1 MNLPWDQETGKAL
14 RAARAVLAPA
24 DIAWFEA
31 AHAPAFPD
39 PTAAMERIFGELL
52 GGDAEPAANADL
64 EPEAATP
71 LRRHE
76 SRVGERAPSESA
88 ARPLPSSAPAR
99 RIARDPHARPPVSI
113 RPLRPVARD
122 DRSDRTPA
130 RDGRVTATAGSA
142 AGRPP
147 TQPGAVPDVWP
158 EAAAHAGAGTPDE
171 RSMSLSPS
179 VVEHRPGSNGLRRAQ
194 AATDVATDMAI
205 DKAADMATD
214 AATDMAID
222 RAADMAT
229 DTATDMAID
238 RAADRQASRGTAQA
252 ADRQV
257 IAPGARAADPDLP
270 SSRHAAAPGT
280 RLVTGLSA
288 LNNLFRS
295 VIESQSDRHASEA
308 ARSSAPGEYASLRD
322 GEASADRHEMIR
334 PDAAAR
340 WTGPSADHA
349 HEAAFGA
356 PFDPGRQVEP
366 RADAPRA
373 SGHARI
379 DAPFASFAG
388 TAPTL
393 PDPTREDV
401 LLDRLLDRFE
411 ERLREHAIRH
421 LGFTG
426 GLT

>member
-1 MNLPWDQETGKAL
+1 
-14 RAARAVLAPA
+14 VLASA

-52 GGDAEPAANADL
+52 GGDAWPAANADL
-64 EPEAATP
+64 EPEAAIP

-88 ARPLPSSAPAR
+88 ARPVPSSAPAR
-99 RIARDPHARPPVSI
+99 RIARDPHARPPVSV
-113 RPLRPVARD
+113 RPLRPLARD
-122 DRSDRTPA
+122 ERPDRVPA
-130 RDGRVTATAGSA
+130 RDGDVTAIAGSA

-147 TQPGAVPDVWP
+147 TQPGAVPDAWP
-158 EAAAHAGAGTPDE
+158 EPPAQAGAVIPDE
-171 RSMSLSPS
+171 RSMSLSRS

-194 AATDVATDMAI
+194 VTTDVTTDAATDATP
-205 DKAADMATD
+205 DMATD
-214 AATDMAID
+214 ATPDMAID
-222 RAADMAT
+222 AT
-229 DTATDMAID
+229 PDMAID

-252 ADRQV
+252 ADRPV
-257 IAPGARAADPDLP
+257 IAPGARGAGPDLP
-270 SSRHAAAPGT
+270 DPRHAAAQGT

-295 VIESQSDRHASEA
+295 VIDSQSNDRLVPDAAQFTAQDADAGAA
-308 ARSSAPGEYASLRD
+308 AR
-322 GEASADRHEMIR
+322 SADRHEVIA

-340 WTGPSADHA
+340 WSEPGIDHA
-349 HEAAFGA
+349 HETSFAVPSIHA
-356 PFDPGRQVEP
+356 GRQAGLRP
-366 RADAPRA
+366 DAPGA
-373 SGHARI
+373 SGRARI
-379 DAPFASFAG
+379 DTPFASFAG
-388 TAPTL
+388 TAPAL
-393 PDPTREDV
+393 PDPAREDV

-411 ERLREHAIRH
+411 ERLREQAIRH